1 LQPKT
6 RFEVYMVQTL
16 EKIANGEPYDRET
29 WETRMQVY
37 MQLISAGVDPETA
50 RAIMDRYLD

>member
-16 EKIANGEPYDRET
+16 EKIAKGEPYDRET

-37 MQLISAGVDPETA
+37 MQLISAGVDPEVA
-50 RAIMDRYLD
+50 RAEMSMYLD

>member
-16 EKIANGEPYDRET
+16 EKIVNGEPYDRET

-37 MQLISAGVDPETA
+37 MQLISAGVYPEIA
-50 RAIMDRYLD
+50 RATMDMYLD